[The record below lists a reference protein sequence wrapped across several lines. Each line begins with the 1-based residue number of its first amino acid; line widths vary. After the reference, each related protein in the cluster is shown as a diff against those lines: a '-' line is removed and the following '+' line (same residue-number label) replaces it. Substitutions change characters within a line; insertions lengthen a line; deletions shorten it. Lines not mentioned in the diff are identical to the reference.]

1 LSFVLSPALRAT
13 VFTRWPIEDS
23 RPKLYALARSL
34 PLVRITTALF
44 ILLFLLPQFA
54 LAQSSPRVPE
64 SSIKTV
70 YIVPTSHYDFG
81 FVDPPDAVRERAA
94 RHIDEVIRVAES
106 DPDFRWTIESVW
118 QVNEWLKRAKTP
130 TSVLP
135 NDQRKIDRLVK
146 LINSGRIALSSAWGS
161 MHTDF
166 MGEEELNRLC
176 YDYAKL
182 KRTYGVETE
191 MAMMDDVPGHPSTV
205 PSVLAGSGMR
215 YLVTGA
221 NIFINT
227 ATSLAPG
234 KVPFYWESP
243 DGSRVLTW
251 VSQGQR
257 GGYPEALTDF
267 YLDPYSL
274 DPYTGKTP
282 YEMFNPKAGKKTD
295 LQIMEEGVAELQK
308 RYGAAGYQYDAVM
321 AIYAHDFV
329 EPTNVAN
336 LERAVKLW
344 NSKHDSPQL
353 KIATPP
359 EFFHYIEGK
368 YSAQIPTYRG
378 EWSGLWSEAKTQSPQ
393 ISALARYVHDHTS
406 AAETLWS
413 VISATRGIP
422 FPAGNTATLYDLM
435 FTYDEHSGAGNTG
448 WPQLND
454 RDKLEEQNREYVK
467 YMQEAES
474 QSQMLLDQGMQVL
487 AQPSRDDAPQSHVS
501 SNVWPLLVYNALSWQ
516 RDDLVT
522 VPPPANDVKIVT
534 IRRAGSRQLIPFD
547 VDEKG
552 RAVFVAPDLPSVGYA
567 MFELET
573 APGQMLSTLRDLPA
587 GSQAENKRFSL
598 RFHSDGS
605 VQSIIALASGQ
616 EIVND
621 KGELPF
627 NQLLRVEGQEPSA
640 IASPI
645 SPVIKIKRGVRMTRV
660 TITRERSAFPLTT
673 LTIYDDLDRVELHN
687 EIDSARLPFAGG
699 TSWHDSYYFAFP
711 FALGTQGLKVL
722 RGGQKWFDR
731 LPDDYL
737 PGARRDSVTTQHLI
751 GMSDGRASVM
761 LAHRQAFH
769 FVFSS
774 YVKARPSAKGAPADF
789 PAMFKGKWPL
799 REPTLYSRAFRR
811 GNQTDTHDLGVTN
824 LMTVEPGLGQRYIF
838 DYALTASKGN
848 FDDVSAWRLGSE
860 FNVPLRAMYVAVPP
874 AASERS
880 YFGIN
885 QANVEIVTVKQL
897 ADTTVHGEVSAN
909 PLNPRANKVFVIR
922 LQEFAGH
929 AVTVQVETPVKVRAA
944 AVLNLTEDRVLENA
958 TTLSPLTVK
967 IKPYETVTLRIEI
980 EPEI

>member
-1 LSFVLSPALRAT
+1 MVLAFRVRCSIRSQRSVAQVGRMIAVACAILCSA
-13 VFTRWPIEDS
+13 FPIMTH
-23 RPKLYALARSL
+23 AQQQTAR
-34 PLVRITTALF
+34 VN
-44 ILLFLLPQFA
+44 QN
-54 LAQSSPRVPE
+54 
-64 SSIKTV
+64 SIKTIYV
-70 YIVPTSHYDFG
+70 VPTSHYDFG
-81 FVDPPDAVRERAA
+81 FVDPPEAIRERAA

-118 QVNEWLKRAKTP
+118 QVNEWLKRAKAP

-135 NDQRKIDRLVK
+135 NDNEKIARLVN
-146 LINSGRIALSSAWGS
+146 LIKSGRIALSSAWGS

-176 YDYAKL
+176 YEYAAL
-182 KRTYGVETE
+182 KRTYGVETQ

-205 PSVLAGSGMR
+205 PSVLAGSDMR

-221 NIFINT
+221 NIFINM

-295 LQIMEEGVAELQK
+295 LQIMEEGVAALQK
-308 RYGAAGYQYDAVM
+308 RYGDAGYQYDAVM
-321 AIYAHDFV
+321 AIYAHDFI

-344 NSKHDSPQL
+344 NSHHESPKL

-368 YSAQIPTYRG
+368 YAAQIPTFRG

-393 ISALARYVHDHTS
+393 ISALARYAHDHTP

-413 VISATRGIP
+413 AISATRAIP

-454 RDKLEEQNREYVK
+454 RGKLEEQNRQYVG
-467 YMQEAES
+467 YMQQAKKEADF
-474 QSQMLLDQGMQVL
+474 LLDQGMQLL
-487 AQPSRDDAPQSHVS
+487 AQPSGDDAPQSLAS
-501 SNVWPLLVYNALSWQ
+501 SNVWPLLVYNALSWR

-522 VPPPANDVKIVT
+522 VAAPATGLKIVAV
-534 IRRAGSRQLIPFD
+534 RKAGSHQLIPFD
-547 VDEKG
+547 IDEWG
-552 RAVFVAPDLPSVGYA
+552 RAVFVAHDVPSVGYA
-567 MFELET
+567 MFQLET
-573 APGQMLSTLRDLPA
+573 TAGQMVSTLRDVPA
-587 GSQAENKRFSL
+587 GSRAENRLFRL
-598 RFHSDGS
+598 RFHPDGS
-605 VQSIIALASGQ
+605 VQSIIALRSGQ

-645 SPVIKIKRGVRMTRV
+645 PPVVKIKRGAQMTRV

-673 LTIYDDLDRVELHN
+673 FTIYDDLDRVELHN

-699 TSWHDSYYFAFP
+699 KSWHDSYYFAFP
-711 FALGTQGLKVL
+711 FAVGTQDLKVL

-769 FVFSS
+769 FLFPSF
-774 YVKARPSAKGAPADF
+774 VKARPSAKGAPAEF
-789 PAMFKGKWPL
+789 PAMFTGKWPL
-799 REPTLYSRAFRR
+799 R
-811 GNQTDTHDLGVTN
+811 
-824 LMTVEPGLGQRYIF
+824 
-838 DYALTASKGN
+838 
-848 FDDVSAWRLGSE
+848 
-860 FNVPLRAMYVAVPP
+860 
-874 AASERS
+874 
-880 YFGIN
+880 
-885 QANVEIVTVKQL
+885 
-897 ADTTVHGEVSAN
+897 
-909 PLNPRANKVFVIR
+909 
-922 LQEFAGH
+922 
-929 AVTVQVETPVKVRAA
+929 
-944 AVLNLTEDRVLENA
+944 
-958 TTLSPLTVK
+958 
-967 IKPYETVTLRIEI
+967 
-980 EPEI
+980 

>member
-1 LSFVLSPALRAT
+1 LAFRVRCSIRSQRSVAQVGRMIAVACAILCSAF
-13 VFTRWPIEDS
+13 PIMTH
-23 RPKLYALARSL
+23 AQQQTAR
-34 PLVRITTALF
+34 VN
-44 ILLFLLPQFA
+44 QN
-54 LAQSSPRVPE
+54 
-64 SSIKTV
+64 SIKTV

-81 FVDPPDAVRERAA
+81 FVEPPEAIRERAA
-94 RHIDEVIRVAES
+94 RHIDEVIRIAES

-118 QVNEWLKRAKTP
+118 QVNEWLKRAKAP

-135 NDQRKIDRLVK
+135 NDNEKIARLVN
-146 LINSGRIALSSAWGS
+146 LIKSGRIALSSAWGS

-176 YDYAKL
+176 YDYARL
-182 KRTYGVETE
+182 KRTYGVETQ
-191 MAMMDDVPGHPSTV
+191 MAMMDDVPGHPSTI
-205 PSVLAGSGMR
+205 PSVLARSDMR

-221 NIFINT
+221 NIFINI

-295 LQIMEEGVAELQK
+295 LQIMEEGVAALQK
-308 RYGAAGYQYDAVM
+308 RYGEAGYQYDAVM
-321 AIYAHDFV
+321 ALYAHDFV

-344 NSKHDSPQL
+344 NRHHESPKL

-368 YSAQIPTYRG
+368 YAAQIPTFRG

-393 ISALARYVHDHTS
+393 ISALARYAHDHTP

-413 VISATRGIP
+413 AISATRAIP

-454 RDKLEEQNREYVK
+454 RGKLEEQNRQYVG
-467 YMQEAES
+467 YMQQAKKEADF
-474 QSQMLLDQGMQVL
+474 LLDQGMQLL
-487 AQPSRDDAPQSHVS
+487 AQPSRDEAPQSLAS
-501 SNVWPLLVYNALSWQ
+501 SNVWPLLVYNALSWR

-522 VPPPANDVKIVT
+522 VAAPATGLKIVAV
-534 IRRAGSRQLIPFD
+534 RKAGSHQLIPFD
-547 VDEKG
+547 IDEWG
-552 RAVFVAPDLPSVGYA
+552 RAVFVAHDVPSVGYA
-567 MFELET
+567 MFQLET
-573 APGQMLSTLRDLPA
+573 APGQMVSTLRDVPA
-587 GSQAENKRFSL
+587 GSQAENRHFRL
-598 RFHSDGS
+598 RFHPDGS
-605 VQSIIALASGQ
+605 VQSIIALRSGQ

-640 IASPI
+640 IALPI
-645 SPVIKIKRGVRMTRV
+645 PPVVKIKRGVRMTRV

-673 LTIYDDLDRVELHN
+673 FTIYDDLDRVELHN

-699 TSWHDSYYFAFP
+699 KSWHDSYYFAFP
-711 FALGTQGLKVL
+711 FAVGTQDLKVL

-737 PGARRDSVTTQHLI
+737 PGARRDSVTTEHLI

-769 FVFSS
+769 IVFPS
-774 YVKARPSAKGAPADF
+774 YVKARPSAKGAPAEF
-789 PAMFKGKWPL
+789 PAMFTGKWPL
-799 REPTLYSRAFRR
+799 REATLYSRAFRR
-811 GNQTDTHDLGVTN
+811 GNQADTHDLGVTN
-824 LMTVEPGLGQRYIF
+824 LMTLEPGLGQRYIF
-838 DYALTASKGN
+838 DYALNAATGN
-848 FDDVSAWRLGSE
+848 FDDVAGWRLGST
-860 FNVPLRAMYVAVPP
+860 FNVPLRAVYVTVPP

-880 YFGIN
+880 YFGVN
-885 QANVEIVTVKQL
+885 QPNVEIVTVKQL
-897 ADTTVHGEVSAN
+897 ADTTAHGDVSAN
-909 PLNPRANKVFVIR
+909 PLNPRANQVFVIR
-922 LQEFAGH
+922 LQEFAGR
-929 AVTVQVETPVKVRAA
+929 AATLQLTTPVPVRAA
-944 AVLNLTEDRVLENA
+944 ALLNLTEDRVLENV
-958 TTLSPLTVK
+958 TTLSPLTIK
-967 IKPYETVTLRIEI
+967 LKPYETVTLRIEI
-980 EPEI
+980 EPAL

>member
-1 LSFVLSPALRAT
+1 MVDGLSPALQPTFCIRRLT
-13 VFTRWPIEDS
+13 WGS
-23 RPKLYALARSL
+23 RPVLYAFARS
-34 PLVRITTALF
+34 RALSCMCLTF
-44 ILLFLLPQFA
+44 LIVCLFPPSGLSQNGARL
-54 LAQSSPRVPE
+54 PE
-64 SSIKTV
+64 SAIKTV

-106 DPDFRWTIESVW
+106 DPEFRWTIESVW
-118 QVNEWLKRAKTP
+118 QVNEWLKRARSP

-135 NDQRKIDRLVK
+135 NDQEKIGRLIK
-146 LINSGRIALSSAWGS
+146 LIKSGRIVISSAWGS

-182 KRTYGVETE
+182 KRQYGIETE
-191 MAMMDDVPGHPSTV
+191 IAMMDDVPGHPSSV

-295 LQIMEEGVAELQK
+295 LQIMEEGVGELLK
-308 RYGAAGYQYDAVM
+308 RYGTAGYQYDAVL

-344 NSKHDSPQL
+344 NSKHESPTL

-359 EFFHYIEGK
+359 EFFHYIESK
-368 YSAQIPTYRG
+368 YSAKIPTYRG
-378 EWSGLWSEAKTQSPQ
+378 EWSGLWSEAKTHSPQ
-393 ISALARYVHDHTS
+393 ISALARYVHDHTP

-413 VISATRGIP
+413 VISTTRGVP
-422 FPAGNTATLYDLM
+422 FPAGNTTTLYDLM

-454 RDKLEEQNREYVK
+454 RDKLEEQNREYVR
-467 YMQEAES
+467 YMQAAKK
-474 QSQMLLDQGMQVL
+474 QSEMLFDQGMQLL
-487 AQPSRDDAPQSHVS
+487 AEPSNDDPRPTRLST
-501 SNVWPLLVYNALSWQ
+501 NVWPLLVYNSLSWR

-522 VPPPANDVKIVT
+522 VDAPANDLKIVS
-534 IRRAGSRQLIPFD
+534 IRRGTDGQTIPFD
-547 VDEKG
+547 IDENG
-552 RAVFVAPDLPSVGYA
+552 RAVFVAHELPSVGYA
-567 MFELET
+567 MFQLET
-573 APGQMLSTLRDLPA
+573 AAGQMISTLRDLPA
-587 GSQAENKRFSL
+587 GNQTENKHFRL
-598 RFHSDGS
+598 RFHPDGS
-605 VQSIIALASGQ
+605 VQSIVAIPSGQ

-627 NQLLRVEGQEPSA
+627 NELLRVEGQQPSS
-640 IASPI
+640 IASPVA
-645 SPVIKIKRGVRMTRV
+645 PAIKIKRGLRMTRV

-687 EIDSARLPFAGG
+687 EIDSSRLPFAGG
-699 TSWHDSYYFAFP
+699 KSWHDSYYFAFP
-711 FALGTQGLKVL
+711 FALGTQNLKVL

-737 PGARRDSVTTQHLI
+737 PGARQDSVTTQHLI
-751 GMSDGRASVM
+751 GMSDGNSSVM

-769 FVFSS
+769 FIFPS
-774 YVKARPSAKGAPADF
+774 YVKARPSPKGAPAEL
-789 PAMFKGKWPL
+789 PALFTGKWPL
-799 REPTLYSRAFRR
+799 REATLYSRAFRR
-811 GNQTDTHDLGVTN
+811 GNQADTHDLGVTN
-824 LMTVEPGLGQRYIF
+824 LITVEPGLGPRYVF
-838 DYALTASKGN
+838 DYALAARKGN
-848 FDDVSAWRLGSE
+848 FDDVAAWRMGSE
-860 FNVPLRAMYVAVPP
+860 FNVPLQATFVALSPVAP
-874 AASERS
+874 SRS

-885 QANVEIVTVKQL
+885 QPNVEIVTVKQL
-897 ADTTVHGEVSAN
+897 ADTTTHGEVSAN
-909 PLNPRANKVFVIR
+909 PLDPKPNKVFVIR
-922 LQEFAGH
+922 LQEFAGRE
-929 AVTVQVETPVKVRAA
+929 VTVQVATPVSVRAA
-944 AVLNLTEDRVLENA
+944 ALLNLTEDRLLENV

-967 IKPYETVTLRIEI
+967 IKPYQTVTLRIEI
-980 EPEI
+980 

>member
-1 LSFVLSPALRAT
+1 MSIDFNCRVNPEGSSGLL
-13 VFTRWPIEDS
+13 I
-23 RPKLYALARSL
+23 RSL
-34 PLVRITTALF
+34 PLF
-44 ILLFLLPQFA
+44 ILFLLLPQFG
-54 LAQSSPRVPE
+54 LAQSSARLPE

-81 FVDPPDAVRERAA
+81 FVDPPEAIRERAA

-118 QVNEWLKRAKTP
+118 QVNEWMKRAKAP

-135 NDQRKIDRLVK
+135 NDGEKIARLVK
-146 LINSGRIALSSAWGS
+146 LIKNGRIALSSAWGS

-176 YDYAKL
+176 YDYAVL
-182 KRTYGVETE
+182 KRTYGIETQ
-191 MAMMDDVPGHPSTV
+191 MAMMDDVPGHPSTI
-205 PSVLAGSGMR
+205 PSVLARSDMR

-221 NIFINT
+221 NIFINM

-251 VSQGQR
+251 VSQGQH

-308 RYGAAGYQYDAVM
+308 RYGEAGYQYDAVM

-336 LERAVKLW
+336 LERAVRLW
-344 NSKHDSPQL
+344 NSHHESPKL

-368 YSAQIPTYRG
+368 YAAQIPTFRG

-393 ISALARYVHDHTS
+393 ISALARYAHDHTP

-413 VISATRGIP
+413 AISATRAIP

-448 WPQLND
+448 WPQLNE
-454 RDKLEEQNREYVK
+454 RGKLEDQNRQYVG
-467 YMQEAES
+467 YMQQAKKEADL
-474 QSQMLLDQGMQVL
+474 LLDQGMQLL
-487 AQPSRDDAPQSHVS
+487 AQPSRDDAPQSFSS
-501 SNVWPLLVYNALSWQ
+501 SNSWPLLVYNALSWR

-522 VPPPANDVKIVT
+522 IAAPDTGLKIVA
-534 IRRAGSRQLIPFD
+534 IRKAGSNKPIPFD
-547 VDEKG
+547 IDEQG
-552 RAVFVAPDLPSVGYA
+552 VAVFVAHDIPSVGYG
-567 MFELET
+567 MFQVET
-573 APGQMLSTLRDLPA
+573 APGQMVSTLRDVPA
-587 GSQAENKRFSL
+587 VSQAENRYFRL
-598 RFHSDGS
+598 RLHPDGN
-605 VQSIIALASGQ
+605 VQSIIALQSGQ

-645 SPVIKIKRGVRMTRV
+645 PPVIKIKRGVRMTRV

-673 LTIYDDLDRVELHN
+673 LTIYDDLDLVELHN
-687 EIDSARLPFAGG
+687 EIDGARLPFAGG
-699 TSWHDSYYFAFP
+699 KSWHDSYYFAFP
-711 FALGTQGLKVL
+711 FAVGTQDLKVL

-769 FVFSS
+769 FVFPS
-774 YVKARPSAKGAPADF
+774 YVKARPSAKGAPAEF
-789 PAMFKGKWPL
+789 PAMFTGKWPL
-799 REPTLYSRAFRR
+799 PEATLYSRALRR
-811 GNQTDTHDLGVTN
+811 GNQADTHDLGVIN
-824 LMTVEPGLGQRYIF
+824 VMTVEPGLGQRYIF
-838 DYALTASKGN
+838 DYALNATTGK
-848 FDDVSAWRLGSE
+848 FDDVAAWRLGSE
-860 FNVPLRAMYVAVPP
+860 FNLPLRAIYVSVFP

-880 YFGIN
+880 YFGVN
-885 QANVEIVTVKQL
+885 QPNVEIVTVKQL
-897 ADTTVHGEVSAN
+897 GDTTVHGEVSAN
-909 PLNPRANKVFVIR
+909 PLNPRANHVFVIR
-922 LQEFAGH
+922 LQEFAGR
-929 AVTVQVETPVKVRAA
+929 AATTEILTPVKVRAA
-944 AVLNLTEDRVLENA
+944 ALLNLTEDRVQENV

-967 IKPYETVTLRIEI
+967 LKPYETVTLRIEI
-980 EPEI
+980 EPKIN